1 MRLIGVILLLCQ
13 PGFGWAQHTEGQYDV
28 RALGAKV
35 GDLALSGT
43 ITDGRYAVAS
53 RFETS
58 GLVNALSG
66 VQFQL
71 KANGRVNDGTFQPR
85 NYVEEMNTG
94 RRQSNER
101 LTYTGGVARSD
112 DADPGPKSEHAV
124 TDAEQKGALDPLTAL
139 FVVMRDQPAKG
150 LCDLTQRV
158 FDGKRLTEIEMLR
171 RTEAG
176 PLITCHGVFRRVA
189 GYSPED
195 LKRKRDFEFTTT
207 YAPAGD
213 LMRLVEVRA
222 DTLFGPATVIRR

>member
-1 MRLIGVILLLCQ
+1 MIGVLLLLCL
-13 PGFGWAQHTEGQYDV
+13 PGLVAAQQTEGQYDV

-43 ITDGRYAVAS
+43 VKGSRYAVAS
-53 RFETS
+53 RFETT

-66 VQFQL
+66 VWFQL
-71 KANGRVNDGTFQPR
+71 KSNGRVQGNTFQPR
-85 NYVEEMNTG
+85 NYTEEMNTG
-94 RRQSNER
+94 RRQSKER
-101 LTYTGGVARSD
+101 LTYSGGVARRG
-112 DADPGPKSEHAV
+112 DPDTGRKSRYAV

-139 FVVMRDQPAKG
+139 FAVMRDQPAEG

-158 FDGKRLTEIEMLR
+158 FDGKRLTELAMTR

-176 PLITCHGVFRRVA
+176 PLITCHGIFRRVG

-195 LKRKRDFEFTTT
+195 LKRKRNFEVTVT
-207 YAPAGD
+207 YAPAGE

-222 DTLFGPATVIRR
+222 DTLFGPATVLRR

>member
-1 MRLIGVILLLCQ
+1 MIGALLLLCL
-13 PGFGWAQHTEGQYDV
+13 PGLVAAQQTEGQYDV

-35 GDLALSGT
+35 GDMALTGAVNGS
-43 ITDGRYAVAS
+43 RYAVAS
-53 RFETS
+53 RFETT

-66 VQFQL
+66 VAFQL
-71 KANGRVNDGTFQPR
+71 ESKGRVQGNIFEPSS
-85 NYVEEMNTG
+85 YVEEMNTG
-94 RRQSNER
+94 RRQSKER
-101 LTYTGGVARSD
+101 LTYSGGVARSD
-112 DADPGPKSEHAV
+112 DADPGPKSDHAV

-139 FVVMRDQPAKG
+139 FVVMRDQPAEG

-158 FDGKRLTEIEMLR
+158 FDGKRLTELAMLR

-176 PLITCHGVFRRVA
+176 PLITCHGIFRRVS
-189 GYSPED
+189 GYSADD
-195 LKRKRDFEFTTT
+195 LKRKRDFEFTAT